1 MGFHHFADEETESQ
15 ADFLQGYSL
24 MGGDKESCPVG
35 LMLESM
41 PQTNEGSL
49 ALWPSHVPHSESIQD
64 TAKEH
69 ADSVEGWKLSCAPVS
84 VLRRSFFV
92 AS

>member
-1 MGFHHFADEETESQ
+1 MGFHHFADEEIESQ

-24 MGGDKESCPVG
+24 MGGDKSPVLWVSCWSPCPKP
-35 LMLESM
+35 M
-41 PQTNEGSL
+41 
-49 ALWPSHVPHSESIQD
+49 ALWPSHAPHSESIQD